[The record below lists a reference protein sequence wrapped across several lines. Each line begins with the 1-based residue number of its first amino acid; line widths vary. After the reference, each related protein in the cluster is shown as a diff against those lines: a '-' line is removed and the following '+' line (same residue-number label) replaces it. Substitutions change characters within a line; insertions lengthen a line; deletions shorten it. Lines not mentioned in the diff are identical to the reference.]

1 MKILVEEHTYS
12 NASQINEICGN
23 FNVLQDNKV
32 SKVGYFFNPTI
43 NDCVI
48 CLPKVIKD
56 AAGTTILGGLSP
68 ENLINVFS
76 EDTDN
81 KINETQKE
89 FVQNFSLWSYRTI
102 STFHKLNP
110 QSSIVSYASSTRDKI
125 DENNTYGTLL
135 DVIFAIVQFY
145 NKNKDYLIY
154 TIKNLHRGNDRINWR
169 KTISNKTPVFQD
181 NVPIYIDAINK
192 RKQIN
197 FDEELMII
205 FYSIISYISKNLGI
219 RIITEY
225 NYELISGAQFE
236 AYLEGLGLTRLK
248 AIKYKYF
255 SDKDIQLWRLC
266 YAFFEKTSQIEASN
280 NIEDYLLISD
290 FNQVF
295 ESMIDVLI
303 SDKDL
308 PDILKNQEDGK
319 IVDHIFRHNSPID
332 GQPIYYIGDSKYY
345 SIGRNIE
352 DKSLYKQFTYAKNI
366 IQYHFITKKRNKLES
381 IRYRDNLTEGYN
393 FTPNFFISAYI
404 PSELNYDSTEI
415 KERKFDDN
423 KHRISHFENRLFDR
437 DTLWLTHFDVNLLFI
452 MMLYAENDNISQS
465 SFKSELII
473 KVFKSFQDILTAKY
487 DFYIISAKEKS
498 LEAFVETHFM
508 LLNGKIYTLANGAL
522 LLALEKNADESDRVR
537 TIVKKNADLTS
548 IKLAEITTT

>member
-12 NASQINEICGN
+12 NATQIHEICGN

-56 AAGTTILGGLSP
+56 ATGTTVLGGLSP
-68 ENLINVFS
+68 KDLINVFS
-76 EDTDN
+76 EDGDN
-81 KINETQKE
+81 QINEIQKE
-89 FVQNFSLWSYRTI
+89 FVRNFSLWAYRTI

-110 QSSIVSYASSTRDKI
+110 QSSIVSHASSTKETINESD
-125 DENNTYGTLL
+125 TYGTLL
-135 DVIFAIVQFY
+135 DVIFSIIEFY
-145 NKNKDYLIY
+145 NKNKDYFIY

-169 KTISNKTPVFQD
+169 KTVSNKTPVFQD

-192 RKQIN
+192 KKQIN
-197 FDEELMII
+197 FDEELMVI
-205 FYSIISYISKNLGI
+205 FYSIISYIAHNLGI
-219 RIITEY
+219 TINVEC
-225 NYELISGAQFE
+225 NYEIISGAQFE

-280 NIEDYLLISD
+280 NIEDYLLVSD

-381 IRYRDNLTEGYN
+381 ISYRDNLTEGYN

-423 KHRISHFENRLFDR
+423 KYRISHFENRLFDR

-465 SFKSELII
+465 SFKSELKI
-473 KVFKSFQDILTAKY
+473 KVFKSFQNILTAKY
-487 DFYIISAKEKS
+487 DFHIISAKEKS

-522 LLALEKNADESDRVR
+522 LLALEKNADESDRIR
-537 TIVKKNADLTS
+537 TIVKTYADLTS
-548 IKLAEITTT
+548 IKLAELTTT

>member
-12 NASQINEICGN
+12 NATQINEICGN

-56 AAGTTILGGLSP
+56 AIGTTVLGGLSP

-76 EDTDN
+76 EDEDN
-81 KINETQKE
+81 QINEIQRE
-89 FVQNFSLWSYRTI
+89 FVRNFSLWSYRTI

-110 QSSIVSYASSTRDKI
+110 QSSIVSYASSTKETI
-125 DENNTYGTLL
+125 DENNAYGTLL
-135 DVIFAIVQFY
+135 DVIFSIIEFY
-145 NKNKDYLIY
+145 NKNKDYFIY
-154 TIKNLHRGNDRINWR
+154 TIKNLHRGNERISWR
-169 KTISNKTPVFQD
+169 KTVSNKTPVFQD

-192 RKQIN
+192 KKQIN
-197 FDEELMII
+197 FDEELMVI
-205 FYSIISYISKNLGI
+205 FYSAISYISHNFGI
-219 RIITEY
+219 TINIEC
-225 NYELISGAQFE
+225 NYDIISGAQFE

-266 YAFFEKTSQIEASN
+266 YSFFEKTSQIEASN
-280 NIEDYLLISD
+280 NIEDYLLVSD

-319 IVDHIFRHNSPID
+319 IVDHIFRYNSPID

-345 SIGRNIE
+345 SIGRNLE

-381 IRYRDNLTEGYN
+381 IHYRDNLTEGYN

-415 KERKFDDN
+415 KERNFDDN

-465 SFKSELII
+465 SFKSELKI
-473 KVFKSFQDILTAKY
+473 KVFKSFQKILTARY
-487 DFYIISAKEKS
+487 DFYIISAKEKN

-508 LLNGKIYTLANGAL
+508 LLNGKIYTSANSKL
-522 LLALEKNADESDRVR
+522 LLALEKDADESEKIR
-537 TIVKKNADLTS
+537 TIVKTYADLTS

>member
-12 NASQINEICGN
+12 NATQINEICGN

-56 AAGTTILGGLSP
+56 AAGTTVLGGLSP
-68 ENLINVFS
+68 ENLINIFS
-76 EDTDN
+76 EDEDN
-81 KINETQKE
+81 QINEIQRE
-89 FVQNFSLWSYRTI
+89 FVRNFSLWSYRTI

-205 FYSIISYISKNLGI
+205 FYSTISYISKNLGI

-280 NIEDYLLISD
+280 NIEDYLLVSD

-498 LEAFVETHFM
+498 LEVFVKTHFM

-522 LLALEKNADESDRVR
+522 LLALEKDADESDRVR